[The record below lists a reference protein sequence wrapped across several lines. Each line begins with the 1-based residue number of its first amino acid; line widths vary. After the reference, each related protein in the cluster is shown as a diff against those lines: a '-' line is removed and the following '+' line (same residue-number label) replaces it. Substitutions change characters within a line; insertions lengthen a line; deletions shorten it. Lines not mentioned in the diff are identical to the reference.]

1 MQTIIRQTIF
11 QAQPLQNVVGVG
23 NTTAYQIEISEGP
36 RLGMFGSISV
46 PAEAEVLN
54 DTAYSRN
61 AAQASGRVGL
71 VSWVHR
77 ALATLQS

>member
-1 MQTIIRQTIF
+1 MQTVIRQTIF

-23 NTTAYQIEISEGP
+23 NTTAYQIEVSEGR

-54 DTAYSRN
+54 DTPYSRN
-61 AAQASGRVGL
+61 AAQAPGPIRL
-71 VSWVHR
+71 VSWLHR